1 MASSASNREFLF
13 CFKQVTE
20 PLYEAKTDV
29 QINSLDHGGS
39 GASIRQT
46 VYPISEKQA
55 FFNSIATATVIK
67 NDDSGKFETLVTIT
81 DEDIAG
87 MGS

>member
-1 MASSASNREFLF
+1 MLRTAEFLF

-29 QINSLDHGGS
+29 QINSLIMEALGVDPK
-39 GASIRQT
+39 T

-81 DEDIAG
+81 DERYRR